1 MSGRFQLDI
10 RPLGRDFDLHDC
22 VTARIDGRIVH
33 IDDVLALLA
42 VALIDR
48 FLHLLDGLLERN
60 HVRDFEE
67 CRLHDRIGARTES
80 QLRRDLRSVD
90 DIEIDL
96 VLGQENLHVIG
107 QRPAGRFGIVHR
119 VQEERTAR
127 LEALQHVVLIHV
139 RRHVARHEI
148 GRGHQVRRGD
158 RLVAEAQVRSRVAA
172 RLLRVVCEIGLAI
185 FVGRTA
191 DDLDRVLVGAHRTVC
206 PQSEEEGLERAGLR
220 QRNLLAYG
228 QRTECHIVH
237 DAHRELIL
245 GFVRLQIGEN
255 RQHLR
260 RSGVFRR
267 KTVTATDD
275 ERLALAGNL
284 LAVGKSLHDIHI
296 ERIAIGSRLLR
307 AVEHADTLHRFGQHG
322 GQVFYGEGTE
332 QMYGHHARLLA
343 FGIQVID
350 RLLQRFGHRTHGD
363 HHAVGIRSAV
373 VGKRFIGAARDLGY
387 FLHRLGYH
395 VGNRIVELVR
405 RLAGLEIDVGVLGRA
420 ARNGM
425 RRVERSG
432 TERLQRV
439 AVEHRGQRRF
449 VDQLDLLDLVRST
462 ESVEEMEERN
472 ACLERH
478 DMRDTCQVHHLLH
491 GRSGEHR
498 EAGLTRGHHVLMVAE
513 DRKRLGR
520 QRTRRYVEYAGQQ
533 LAGDLVHIGN
543 HQQQALRC
551 RKSRSQRTALQRS
564 VHGTGGTG
572 LRLHLDYPDCF
583 SENIFTTLSGPLID
597 KFRHRRGR
605 SDGVNRRNLREHISY
620 VGCRVITV
628 ACDKF
633 LFCHFY
639 RY

>member
-1 MSGRFQLDI
+1 
-10 RPLGRDFDLHDC
+10 
-22 VTARIDGRIVH
+22 
-33 IDDVLALLA
+33 
-42 VALIDR
+42 
-48 FLHLLDGLLERN
+48 
-60 HVRDFEE
+60 
-67 CRLHDRIGARTES
+67 
-80 QLRRDLRSVD
+80 
-90 DIEIDL
+90 
-96 VLGQENLHVIG
+96 
-107 QRPAGRFGIVHR
+107 
-119 VQEERTAR
+119 
-127 LEALQHVVLIHV
+127 
-139 RRHVARHEI
+139 
-148 GRGHQVRRGD
+148 
-158 RLVAEAQVRSRVAA
+158 
-172 RLLRVVCEIGLAI
+172 
-185 FVGRTA
+185 
-191 DDLDRVLVGAHRTVC
+191 
-206 PQSEEEGLERAGLR
+206 
-220 QRNLLAYG
+220 
-228 QRTECHIVH
+228 
-237 DAHRELIL
+237 
-245 GFVRLQIGEN
+245 
-255 RQHLR
+255 
-260 RSGVFRR
+260 
-267 KTVTATDD
+267 
-275 ERLALAGNL
+275 
-284 LAVGKSLHDIHI
+284 
-296 ERIAIGSRLLR
+296 
-307 AVEHADTLHRFGQHG
+307 
-322 GQVFYGEGTE
+322 
-332 QMYGHHARLLA
+332 MYGYHARLLA

-405 RLAGLEIDVGVLGRA
+405 RLAGLEVNIGILGRA

-439 AVEHRGQRRF
+439 EVEHRGQGRF

-491 GRSGEHR
+491 GRGGEHC